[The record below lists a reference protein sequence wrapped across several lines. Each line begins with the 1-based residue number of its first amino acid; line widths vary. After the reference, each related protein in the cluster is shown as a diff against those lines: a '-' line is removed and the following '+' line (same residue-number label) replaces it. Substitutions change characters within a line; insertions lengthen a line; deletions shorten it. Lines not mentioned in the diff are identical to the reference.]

1 MSIKS
6 GLFAAITTVVLMLA
20 LGNTWVVEKSFDAG
34 FAQDTRLGISGSLRF
49 QVGELPSEIRGTT
62 IVRLVL
68 LILLTAVLGGIVGR
82 ARPLAAF
89 VGGWGA
95 FLAAS
100 VVSAGVYGLLLDD
113 RFVGRPGADTV
124 DTFTSVA
131 SSGTP
136 LGMWLGW
143 LVGLAVLLGSFG
155 KGQPK
160 PATAY
165 APPPPAGSWG
175 APPAPAPQSWDQPP
189 PPAPAPP
196 AWDQPAA
203 PAPPASPPP
212 ASGGPVIGA
221 PPDRTQIYG
230 EPHRDA

>member
-20 LGNTWVVEKSFDAG
+20 LGNEWVFERSFDAD
-34 FAQDTRLGISGSLRF
+34 FAQTTRGSISSQLRF
-49 QVGELPSEIRGTT
+49 QLGELPSEIRGAT
-62 IVRLVL
+62 ILRLL
-68 LILLTAVLGGIVGR
+68 LLVVLTAVLGGIVGR
-82 ARPLAAF
+82 ARPAAAF

-100 VVSAGVYGLLLDD
+100 VVSGGVYGLVADEQ
-113 RFVGRPGADTV
+113 FVARPGADTV

-131 SSGTP
+131 SVGTS

-160 PATAY
+160 PATA
-165 APPPPAGSWG
+165 PPPPSGSWG
-175 APPAPAPQSWDQPP
+175 APPAPAWEQPP
-189 PPAPAPP
+189 PPAPP
-196 AWDQPAA
+196 AWDQPAH
-203 PAPPASPPP
+203 PAPQASPPP
-212 ASGGPVIGA
+212 GGPVIGA
-221 PPDRTQIYG
+221 PPDRTQVFG
-230 EPHRDA
+230 EPPARDQ